1 MFLTIGS
8 ASHFWLTLTAWPYMY
23 DIKGQFSRT
32 VVLPFYLE
40 AKMGRCEAPKTNFQ
54 KYLGKHYWCIQAGH
68 AIKKVFEQFFVCL
81 KSSWIVVD
89 ALRSKKDAKSDNKL
103 FASPLKNL
111 QLLLNSLRS
120 MFQPEFK
127 IVIFLNKS
135 VTICNFADSL
145 SQTGNRLNKL
155 HVDSLLISASH
166 QNLLLGCANL
176 TRKLYLL
183 SRNTW

>member
-32 VVLPFYLE
+32 VVLPLYLE
-40 AKMGRCEAPKTNFQ
+40 AKMGRCEAPKANFQ
-54 KYLGKHYWCIQAGH
+54 KYLGKHYWCIQAGQ
-68 AIKKVFEQFFVCL
+68 AIEKIFAQFFVCL

-89 ALRSKKDAKSDNKL
+89 VLRSEKDAKSDNKL
-103 FASPLKNL
+103 FASPLKIL
-111 QLLLNSLRS
+111 QLLWNSLRS

-135 VTICNFADSL
+135 VTSCDFAESL
-145 SQTGNRLNKL
+145 SQSGNRLNKL
-155 HVDSLLISASH
+155 HVDT
-166 QNLLLGCANL
+166 C
-176 TRKLYLL
+176 
-183 SRNTW
+183 